1 MLGPIAR
8 FNETIERCYRLIDHH
23 RQQSSV
29 GRPGQHLADVLRGT
43 VVLVCAGL
51 DALNE
56 ELLVRALP
64 VAQQRGL
71 LTGAQPTTKA
81 ASALLADL
89 RRVSGPSLGARARTH
104 LRLITVQSPKAI
116 EEYVVNVLGA
126 QPPWIAA
133 SGELSRTAGR
143 PWTAHEVRDGLT
155 ALVNRRNA
163 IVHDGDLRASGR
175 TQSIRRGAVEADVLL
190 TYEVGHA
197 VRAVIRQRL

>member
-1 MLGPIAR
+1 MLSPIAR
-8 FNETIERCYRLIDHH
+8 FNETIDRCYRLIDHH

-56 ELLVRALP
+56 ELLVGALP

-81 ASALLADL
+81 ARALLTDL
-89 RRVSGPSLGARARTH
+89 RVASGPALGTRARSH

-116 EEYVVNVLGA
+116 EEYVVNMLGA
-126 QPPWIAA
+126 QSPWMTA
-133 SGELSRTAGR
+133 SSELSITAGR
-143 PWTAHEVRDGLT
+143 PWTAGQVRDGLS
-155 ALVNRRNA
+155 ALVKRRNA
-163 IVHDGDLRASGR
+163 IVHDGDLRASGK
-175 TQSIRRGAVEADVLL
+175 TESIRRRAVETDVLL
-190 TYEVGHA
+190 TYEVG
-197 VRAVIRQRL
+197 RAIRDVIRQRL